1 VKKEYVLNIGN
12 FNTRMIILGIGL
24 TAVAIS
30 TYKCN
35 KKFSFYKF
43 IYLIFIL
50 VQPGLKRTIRNMT
63 FSYFGFGL
71 VVAPEIYNPFL
82 STN

>member
-1 VKKEYVLNIGN
+1 
-12 FNTRMIILGIGL
+12 MIILGIGL

-30 TYKCN
+30 TYK
-35 KKFSFYKF
+35 
-43 IYLIFIL
+43 L
-50 VQPGLKRTIRNMT
+50 QPGLKRTIRNMT

-82 STN
+82 STNWNDH